1 MRGAEAVV
9 KALELEGVRYITG
22 FSGGGLAPLW
32 GPLRQSATIR
42 PFAARH
48 ERLGVEIADGY
59 ARATGQVGVAMT
71 GTGPGATNCL
81 TAIAGCYADNIPVLL
96 LMGQHPLRNLGQE
109 WQQEVPASIF
119 DGLCKWRGTFTRV
132 QDIPQ
137 VMRRAF
143 TALRSGS
150 PGPVVLEMP
159 QDVLT
164 AEADDAA
171 LAYTPVGAP
180 GKAGPADAEVQR
192 AADLLVN
199 ARLPILNAGGGAMS
213 AAAADEVLELAE
225 LLSMPVATT
234 IMGKGIFP
242 ENHPLSLGGGVY
254 PRSRYAS
261 GAALQINRKAD
272 VVLAVGNSFRQPN
285 GTDGRPIPDGVSII
299 HINADPADLNKTYQ
313 VDLPMLADAK
323 LALRAIIDAV
333 RARLDDDDPRSR
345 RCPDCGA
352 EPGQH
357 CRTAGGHPLACHA
370 SRRDAPGDPLSR
382 ACPTCS
388 VEPGNNCR
396 YPSGYTMVDGHAA
409 RRAPNTGGIKSEIAE
424 EIRQCHEKHEAEWHP
439 RFHDPQTPT
448 NGYRVVH
455 ELYQVIDPDRTIAL
469 HDAGGSRGYLVPFW
483 PTTRPRNFVAM
494 GGMAA
499 MGWSVGAAI
508 GTKLG
513 RPDHL
518 VVHLLGDA
526 SFGMTGME
534 LETAAR
540 MNLPIL
546 TVLINNGGIGGG
558 MMGMENPNGTPP
570 EMAVLGGNFSVVAN
584 GLGCWSERVEHPEDI
599 RPAFQRAI
607 RAIDAGQPALVEVMI
622 RPLPTPELP
631 DDWSL

>member
-9 KALELEGVRYITG
+9 KALEQEGIRYITG

-32 GPLRQSATIR
+32 GPLRGSSIR

-59 ARATGQVGVAMT
+59 ARATGEVGVAMT

-81 TAIAGCYADNIPVLL
+81 TAIAGCYADNVPVLL
-96 LMGQHPLRNLGQE
+96 LMGQHPARNLGQE
-109 WQQEVPASIF
+109 WQQEVSASIF
-119 DGLCKWRGTFTRV
+119 DGLCKWRGSFTRV

-150 PGPVVLEMP
+150 PGPVVLEMH

-164 AEADDAA
+164 AEADDAVM
-171 LAYTPVGAP
+171 AYTPVGAP
-180 GKAGPADAEVQR
+180 GKAGPSDADVQR
-192 AADLLVN
+192 AADMLVN
-199 ARLPILNAGGGAMS
+199 ANYPILNAGGGAM
-213 AAAADEVLELAE
+213 AANAAEEVMELAE
-225 LLSMPVATT
+225 MLSMPVATT

-285 GTDGRPIPDGVSII
+285 GTDGRPIPEGVQII
-299 HINADPADLNKTYQ
+299 HINADAADLNKTYQ
-313 VDLPMLADAK
+313 VDLPVLADAK

-333 RARLDDDDPRSR
+333 RQRIG
-345 RCPDCGA
+345 PDG
-352 EPGQH
+352 
-357 CRTAGGHPLACHA
+357 
-370 SRRDAPGDPLSR
+370 
-382 ACPTCS
+382 
-388 VEPGNNCR
+388 
-396 YPSGYTMVDGHAA
+396 
-409 RRAPNTGGIKSEIAE
+409 GGIKQEIVD
-424 EIRQCHEKHEAEWHP
+424 EIRACHEKHEMEWMP
-439 RFHDPQTPT
+439 RFNDPETPT

-455 ELYQVIDPDRTIAL
+455 ELQQLIDPDRTIAL
-469 HDAGGSRGYLVPFW
+469 HDAGGSRGYVVPFW
-483 PTTRPRNFVAM
+483 QTTRPRNFVAM

-518 VVHLLGDA
+518 VVHVLGDA

-534 LETAAR
+534 IETAAR
-540 MNLPIL
+540 MGLPIL
-546 TVLINNGGIGGG
+546 TVVINNGGIGGG
-558 MMGMENPNGTPP
+558 MMGMEDPNGTPP
-570 EMAVLGGNFSVVAN
+570 EMAVLGGNFSVVAD
-584 GLGCWSERVEHPEDI
+584 GLGCHSERVEHPEDI

-607 RAIDAGQPALVEVMI
+607 RANEQGQSALVEVMI

>member
-1 MRGAEAVV
+1 MRGAEAVI
-9 KALELEGVRYITG
+9 KALEQEGIRYITG

-32 GPLRQSATIR
+32 GPLRQSNIR
-42 PFAARH
+42 PFAARN

-59 ARATGQVGVAMT
+59 ARATGEVGVAMT

-96 LMGQHPLRNLGQE
+96 LMGQHPMRNLGQE
-109 WQQEVPASIF
+109 WQQEVSASIF
-119 DGLCKWRGTFTRV
+119 DGLCKWRGAFTRV
-132 QDIPQ
+132 EDIPQ

-150 PGPVVLEMP
+150 PGPVVLEMH

-164 AEADDAA
+164 AEADDD
-171 LAYTPVGAP
+171 LMAYTPVGAP
-180 GKAGPADAEVQR
+180 GKAGPSDADVAR
-192 AADLLVN
+192 AADLLVG
-199 ARLPILNAGGGAMS
+199 ASLPVLNAGGGAMS
-213 AAAADEVLELAE
+213 AGAADEVMELAE
-225 LLSMPVATT
+225 ILSMPVATT

-285 GTDGRPIPDGVSII
+285 GTDGRPIPAGVSII
-299 HINADPADLNKTYQ
+299 HVNADEADLNKTYQ
-313 VDLPMLADAK
+313 VDVPILADAK

-333 RARLDDDDPRSR
+333 RQRIG
-345 RCPDCGA
+345 PDA
-352 EPGQH
+352 
-357 CRTAGGHPLACHA
+357 
-370 SRRDAPGDPLSR
+370 
-382 ACPTCS
+382 
-388 VEPGNNCR
+388 
-396 YPSGYTMVDGHAA
+396 
-409 RRAPNTGGIKSEIAE
+409 GGIKPEIAE
-424 EIRQCHEKHEAEWHP
+424 EIRLCHEKHNAEWMP
-439 RFHDPQTPT
+439 RFTDRETPT
-448 NGYRVVH
+448 NGYRVVY
-455 ELYQVIDPDRTIAL
+455 ELQQLIDPDRTIAL
-469 HDAGGSRGYLVPFW
+469 HDAGGSRGYIVPFW
-483 PTTRPRNFVAM
+483 ETTRPRNFVAM

-513 RPDHL
+513 RPDDL

-534 LETAAR
+534 VETAAR
-540 MNLPIL
+540 MGLGVL
-546 TVLINNGGIGGG
+546 TVVINNGGIGGG
-558 MMGMENPNGTPP
+558 MMGMENPAGTPP
-570 EMAVLGGNFSVVAN
+570 EMAVLGGNFSVVAQ
-584 GLGCWSERVEHPEDI
+584 GLGAWSERVEHPDDL
-599 RPAFQRAI
+599 RSAFQRAI
-607 RAIDAGQPALVEVMI
+607 QATETGQPALVEVMI

>member
-9 KALELEGVRYITG
+9 KALEQEGIRYITG

-32 GPLRQSATIR
+32 GPLRGSSIR

-59 ARATGQVGVAMT
+59 ARATGEVGVAMT

-96 LMGQHPLRNLGQE
+96 LMGQHPARNLGQE
-109 WQQEVPASIF
+109 WQQEVSASIF
-119 DGLCKWRGTFTRV
+119 DGLCKWRGSFTRV

-150 PGPVVLEMP
+150 PGPVVLEMH

-171 LAYTPVGAP
+171 LAYTPVGTP
-180 GKAGPADAEVQR
+180 GKAGPSDADVQR

-199 ARLPILNAGGGAMS
+199 ANLPIINAGGGAM
-213 AAAADEVLELAE
+213 AAGAAEEVLELAE
-225 LLSMPVATT
+225 MLSMPVATT

-285 GTDGRPIPDGVSII
+285 GTDGRPIPEGVQII
-299 HINADPADLNKTYQ
+299 HVNADPADLNKTYQ

-333 RARLDDDDPRSR
+333 RQRIG
-345 RCPDCGA
+345 PD
-352 EPGQH
+352 
-357 CRTAGGHPLACHA
+357 
-370 SRRDAPGDPLSR
+370 S
-382 ACPTCS
+382 
-388 VEPGNNCR
+388 
-396 YPSGYTMVDGHAA
+396 
-409 RRAPNTGGIKSEIAE
+409 GGIKPEIVD
-424 EIRQCHEKHEAEWHP
+424 EIRACHEKHEMEWMP
-439 RFHDPQTPT
+439 RFNDPETPT

-455 ELYQVIDPDRTIAL
+455 ELQQLIDPDRTIAL
-469 HDAGGSRGYLVPFW
+469 HDAGGSRGYVVPFW
-483 PTTRPRNFVAM
+483 QTTRPRNFVAM

-518 VVHLLGDA
+518 VVHVLGDA

-540 MNLPIL
+540 MGLPIL
-546 TVLINNGGIGGG
+546 TVVINNGGIGGG
-558 MMGMENPNGTPP
+558 MMGMEDPNGTPP
-570 EMAVLGGNFSVVAN
+570 EMAVLGGNFSIVAD
-584 GLGCWSERVEHPEDI
+584 GLGCHAERVEHPEDI

-607 RAIDAGQPALVEVMI
+607 RANGQGQSALVEVMI

>member
-192 AADLLVN
+192 AADLLVD
-199 ARLPILNAGGGAMS
+199 AQLPILNAGGGAMS
-213 AAAADEVLELAE
+213 AGAADEVLELAE

-323 LALRAIIDAV
+323 LALRAIINAV
-333 RARLDDDDPRSR
+333 RERVG
-345 RCPDCGA
+345 PDA
-352 EPGQH
+352 
-357 CRTAGGHPLACHA
+357 
-370 SRRDAPGDPLSR
+370 
-382 ACPTCS
+382 
-388 VEPGNNCR
+388 
-396 YPSGYTMVDGHAA
+396 
-409 RRAPNTGGIKSEIAE
+409 GGIKSEIAE
-424 EIRQCHEKHEAEWHP
+424 EIRQCHEKHEAEWRP
-439 RFHDPQTPT
+439 RFNDPATPT
-448 NGYRVVH
+448 NGYRVVR
-455 ELYQVIDPDRTIAL
+455 ELYQAIDPDRTIAL

-483 PTTRPRNFVAM
+483 QTTRPRNFVAM

>member
-59 ARATGQVGVAMT
+59 ARATGEVGVAMT

-164 AEADDAA
+164 AAADDSV
-171 LAYTPVGAP
+171 LAYAPVGTP
-180 GKAGPADAEVQR
+180 GKAGPADADVQR

-199 ARLPILNAGGGAMS
+199 AAFPILNAGGGAMTAG
-213 AAAADEVLELAE
+213 AAAEVMELAE

-234 IMGKGIFP
+234 LMGKGIFP

-261 GAALQINRKAD
+261 GAALQINRQAD

-285 GTDGRPIPDGVSII
+285 GTDGRPIPPGVSII

-313 VDLPMLADAK
+313 VDLPILADAK

-333 RARLDDDDPRSR
+333 RERVG
-345 RCPDCGA
+345 PD
-352 EPGQH
+352 
-357 CRTAGGHPLACHA
+357 AGGVKP
-370 SRRDAPGDPLSR
+370 
-382 ACPTCS
+382 
-388 VEPGNNCR
+388 
-396 YPSGYTMVDGHAA
+396 
-409 RRAPNTGGIKSEIAE
+409 EIAA
-424 EIRQCHEKHEAEWHP
+424 EIRQCHDKHNTEWMP
-439 RFHDPQTPT
+439 RFNDPETPT

-455 ELYQVIDPDRTIAL
+455 ELYQLIDPDHTIAL
-469 HDAGGSRGYLVPFW
+469 HDAGGSRGYMVPFW
-483 PTTRPRNFVAM
+483 QTTRPRNFVAM

-540 MNLPIL
+540 MGLPIL
-546 TVLINNGGIGGG
+546 TVVVNNGGIGGG

-570 EMAVLGGNFSVVAN
+570 ELAVLGGNFSIVAD
-584 GLGCWSERVEHPEDI
+584 GLGCWSERVERPEGI
-599 RPAFQRAI
+599 RPAFQRALQ
-607 RAIDAGQPALVEVMI
+607 AIAAGQPALVEVMI
-622 RPLPTPELP
+622 RPLPTPDLP